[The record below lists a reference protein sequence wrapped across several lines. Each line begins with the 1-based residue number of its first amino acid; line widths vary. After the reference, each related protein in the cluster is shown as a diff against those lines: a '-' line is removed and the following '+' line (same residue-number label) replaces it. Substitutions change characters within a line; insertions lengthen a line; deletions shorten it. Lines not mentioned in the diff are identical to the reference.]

1 MLKTLLFIFLGG
13 GIGSVFRFSTSLL
26 TQKYFQSSFPWATF
40 IVNIVGCLLIGAFI
54 GLIERWNWTN
64 HDIRFFLIAGF
75 CGGFTTFS
83 AFGIESLTLFQNNH
97 YLLGAIY
104 ILSSVFLGLVAVWL
118 GLFLTK

>member
-1 MLKTLLFIFLGG
+1 MLKTLFFVFLGG

-40 IVNIVGCLLIGAFI
+40 SVNIIGCLLIGTFI
-54 GLIERWNWTN
+54 GLIEKWNWTN
-64 HDIRFFLIAGF
+64 QDIRFFLIAGF

-83 AFGIESLTLFQNNH
+83 AFGVESLSYFQSNQ
-97 YLLGAIY
+97 YLLGAVY
-104 ILSSVFLGLVAVWL
+104 ILSSILLGLIAVWF

>member
-1 MLKTLLFIFLGG
+1 MLKTILFIFLGG
-13 GIGSVFRFSTSLL
+13 GIGSVLRFSTSLL

-54 GLIERWNWTN
+54 GLIERWHWTN

-97 YLLGAIY
+97 YLLGVIY

>member
-1 MLKTLLFIFLGG
+1 MLKTFLFIFLGG
-13 GIGSVFRFSTSLL
+13 GIGSVFRYGTSLL

-40 IVNIVGCLLIGAFI
+40 LVNIFGCLLIGAFI
-54 GLIERWNWTN
+54 GLIERWHWTN

-83 AFGIESLTLFQNNH
+83 AFGVESLTLFQNNQS
-97 YLLGAIY
+97 LLGITY
-104 ILSSVFLGLVAVWL
+104 ILLSIILGIAAVWL